1 MRHFKNPRKNLG
13 ALEAANVATL
23 IEACSDIALVL
34 DDKGLIRDIAH
45 GDQFNLAMTEDWI
58 GRAWADT
65 VTTESRSKIADLLRV
80 DVAKRPS
87 RWRQVNHPVEHAADL
102 PVRYSSLR
110 MEQTGLVL
118 ALGRE
123 LKATAELQQRLVEA
137 QVVLEREYGK
147 LKGAET
153 RYRALFQI
161 STEAVLIIDAVN
173 MRVTDCNPMS
183 TKMLGNGSAK
193 IIGRQFIDLFDAAS
207 SDAAL
212 ALVAAARTSPR
223 ADDIQV
229 GLATGH
235 KRMWLSAS
243 LFRQDAT
250 SHLLVKLRPVGDAGA
265 QQGSSGQRDRVFDIV
280 SLLPEGFVVTDAER
294 RIMTAN
300 GAFLELAELASE
312 EQVRGQPID
321 RWLGRTGVEVDVLIA
336 NLRDHGSVRDFIM
349 LFRGEHGSNE
359 DVAVSAVAVPRGEI
373 PGFGFSIRKIVRN
386 DVFNRDIGQPL
397 HNSIERLTKLV
408 GRMPLKDL
416 VRETTDLI
424 ERMCIEAALEL
435 TDDNRASAAEMLG
448 LSRQSLYVK
457 LRRHGMGDL
466 DGDNNA

>member
-1 MRHFKNPRKNLG
+1 MRQFKNPKKNLG
-13 ALEAANVATL
+13 NFAAAHTATL
-23 IEACSDIALVL
+23 IETSSDIALVI
-34 DDKGLIRDIAH
+34 DNKGLIRDIAH
-45 GDQFNLAMTEDWI
+45 GDQVDMAITDDWL
-58 GRAWADT
+58 GRPWIET
-65 VTTESRSKIADLLRV
+65 VTIESRSKIVDLLQVV
-80 DVAKRPS
+80 DAKTPS
-87 RWRQVNHPVEHAADL
+87 RWRQVNHPDERGPDL

-110 MEQTGLVL
+110 LEHSGHVL
-118 ALGRE
+118 AIGRE

-137 QVVLEREYGK
+137 QVILEREYGK

-161 STEAVLIIDAVN
+161 STEAVLIIDAN
-173 MRVTDCNPMS
+173 SMRVTDGNPMA
-183 TKMLGNGSAK
+183 TKMLADGGAR
-193 IIGRQFIDLFDAAS
+193 IIGRQFVDLFDASS
-207 SDAAL
+207 SDAAV
-212 ALVAAARTSPR
+212 ALIAAARTSPR
-223 ADDIQV
+223 AEDILV
-229 GLATGH
+229 TLASGGR
-235 KRMWLSAS
+235 KMWLSAS

-250 SHLLVKLRPVGDAGA
+250 SHLLVKMRPGDQTVTEQRAAGP
-265 QQGSSGQRDRVFDIV
+265 RDRVFDIV
-280 SLLPEGFVVTDAER
+280 SLLPEGFVVTDTER

-300 GAFLELAELASE
+300 SAFLELAQLAAE
-312 EQVRGQPID
+312 DQVRGEPIN

-336 NLRDHGSVRDFIM
+336 NLREHGAVRDFVM
-349 LFRGEHGSNE
+349 LFRGEHGLNE

-386 DVFNRDIGQPL
+386 DAFNRDIGQPL
-397 HNSIERLTKLV
+397 QHSIERLTKLV

-435 TDDNRASAAEMLG
+435 TSDNRASAAELLG

-466 DGDNNA
+466 DNDNDD